1 MRTERPPVAL
11 SVAALC
17 LTVTLAACGG
27 ASKDNTSTTSSKS
40 SASSST
46 TTTSAVAQPDKS
58 KLSPRNLQ
66 SKAGAANYTIADYIK
81 DQNITET
88 LIHQGDPGAPEVAI
102 QFPDGWVSAGPDTPD
117 YAYGAIVYTG
127 PEAQGANYTPNII
140 AILSRLD
147 GNVDPA
153 QLLTLAGNEM
163 KNLPEFVPVGDGSA
177 EVSGY
182 RAYRIAGSYNL
193 DGIKA
198 ASGQETVVI
207 PSNGAL
213 YILQMNATSNEEQSE
228 ALFTAMSAIDKSIT
242 ITP

>member
-11 SVAALC
+11 AFAALC
-17 LTVTLAACGG
+17 LSVTLAACGG
-27 ASKDNTSTTSSKS
+27 GSKDNSATSSSSKS
-40 SASSST
+40 SSSS

-58 KLSPRNLQ
+58 KLAPRNLQ

-81 DQNITET
+81 DQRITET
-88 LIHQGDPGAPEVAI
+88 PIHQGDPGAPQVDI

-140 AILSRLD
+140 AILSRLE
-147 GNVDPA
+147 GNVDPQ
-153 QLLTLAGNEM
+153 QLLGLAGGEM

-182 RAYRIAGSYNL
+182 PAYRIAGSYNL
-193 DGIKA
+193 EGIKA
-198 ASGQETVVI
+198 ASGQETVLI
-207 PSNGAL
+207 TSNGAL
-213 YILQMNATSNEEQSE
+213 YILQMNATSNEEQSD

>member
-11 SVAALC
+11 AFATLC
-17 LTVTLAACGG
+17 LSVTLAACGG
-27 ASKDNTSTTSSKS
+27 ASKDTTTTTSSSKS
-40 SASSST
+40 SSSS

-66 SKAGAANYTIADYIK
+66 SKAGATNYTIADYIK
-81 DQNITET
+81 DQHLTET
-88 LIHQGDPGAPEVAI
+88 PIHHGDPGAPQVDI
-102 QFPDGWVSAGPDTPD
+102 QFPDGWVSAGSDTPD

-140 AILSRLD
+140 AILSRLE
-147 GNVDPA
+147 GNIDPD
-153 QLLTLAGNEM
+153 QLLAAAGGEM
-163 KNLPEFVPVGDGSA
+163 KNLPGFVPVGDGKA

-182 RAYRIAGSYNL
+182 PAYRIAGSYDL
-193 DGIKA
+193 DEIKA
-198 ASGQETVVI
+198 ASGQETVLI

-213 YILQMNATSNEEQSE
+213 YILQMNATSNAEQSD

-242 ITP
+242 VTP

>member
-11 SVAALC
+11 ALAALC
-17 LTVTLAACGG
+17 LSVTLAACGG
-27 ASKDNTSTTSSKS
+27 GSKDNSATSSSSKS
-40 SASSST
+40 SSSS

-81 DQNITET
+81 DQRITET
-88 LIHQGDPGAPEVAI
+88 LIHQGDPGAPQVDI

-140 AILSRLD
+140 AILSRLE
-147 GNVDPA
+147 GNVDPQ
-153 QLLTLAGNEM
+153 QLLALAGGEM

-182 RAYRIAGSYNL
+182 PAYRIAGSYNL
-193 DGIKA
+193 DQIKA
-198 ASGQETVVI
+198 ASGQETVLI
-207 PSNGAL
+207 TSNGAL

-242 ITP
+242 VTP